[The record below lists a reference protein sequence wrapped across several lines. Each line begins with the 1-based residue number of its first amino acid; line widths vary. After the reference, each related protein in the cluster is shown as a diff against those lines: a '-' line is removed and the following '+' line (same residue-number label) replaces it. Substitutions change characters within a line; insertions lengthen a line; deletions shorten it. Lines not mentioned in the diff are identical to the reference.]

1 VGGKGAWV
9 MTEKYKPYYSYTVM
23 EVGMDQLRALEM
35 ARQFEDYTKNRQ
47 EILIRALW
55 RVVGVQAV
63 IIFFL
68 LVFA

>member
-1 VGGKGAWV
+1 